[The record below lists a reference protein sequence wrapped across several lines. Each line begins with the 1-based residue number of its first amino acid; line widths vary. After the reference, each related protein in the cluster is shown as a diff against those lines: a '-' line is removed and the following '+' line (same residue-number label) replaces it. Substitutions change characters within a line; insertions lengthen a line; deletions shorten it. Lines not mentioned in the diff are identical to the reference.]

1 MKERPAGLS
10 LAGFPVFVHT
20 SFLAMAILL
29 FHEKKTCVKIAAV

>member
-20 SFLAMAILL
+20 SFLAMGNL
-29 FHEKKTCVKIAAV
+29 AVP